1 MRILITAGPTR
12 EYIDDVR
19 FLSNASSGKMGYGLA
34 AAAVAAGHEVVLVT
48 GPVLIETPAGCEVH
62 HIETTEQLRS
72 TCVDLFPACDGVI
85 AAAAVCDYR
94 PKERIKG
101 KITKT
106 GQPMMFELVETS
118 DVLAELG
125 GMKGNR
131 WVMGFAL
138 ESQDPRKNAM
148 RKLRMKSC
156 DCIVLNDTSAISSE
170 TNHVEVINP
179 AAETVATYS
188 GAKSD
193 VAASLI
199 GWIEE
204 NIGNVSES

>member
-34 AAAVAAGHEVVLVT
+34 QAAIDAGHEVVLVT
-48 GPVLIETPAGCEVH
+48 GPVEISPPDGCEVVR
-62 HIETTEQLRS
+62 IETTAELQAK
-72 TCVDLFPACDGVI
+72 CMELFPACDGVI
-85 AAAAVCDYR
+85 AAAAVCDYQ
-94 PKERIKG
+94 PKVRIKG

-106 GQPMMFELVETS
+106 GQPVSFDLIETA

-125 GMKGNR
+125 SVKQHR

-138 ESQDPRKNAM
+138 ESQDPRNNAI
-148 RKLRMKSC
+148 RKLKMKNC

-170 TNHVEVINP
+170 TNLVEVITP
-179 AAETVATYS
+179 DGQVVSTYEGS
-188 GAKSD
+188 KLD
-193 VAASLI
+193 VARKLI
-199 GWIEE
+199 NWIEQH
-204 NIGNVSES
+204 IAK